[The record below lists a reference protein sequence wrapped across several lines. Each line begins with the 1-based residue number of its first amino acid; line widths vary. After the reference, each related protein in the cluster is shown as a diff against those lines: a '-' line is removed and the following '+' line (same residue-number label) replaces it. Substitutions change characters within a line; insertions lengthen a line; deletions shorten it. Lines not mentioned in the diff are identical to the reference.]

1 VRHAYGPIYERVV
14 ALKDQY
20 DRTNVFRMNQ
30 KIKPSTRGD
39 RVIGVIVTFQFG
51 DDFDRERIEKVA
63 TDAVPRFEGMPGLRS
78 KTFTVDASN
87 RRAVNFYLWQSEEGA
102 RMFFNDQM
110 VKRVTDLYGVPPRVD
125 FVDIAALVNN
135 GQ

>member
-1 VRHAYGPIYERVV
+1 MDVRRRSGPVGADAY
-14 ALKDQY
+14 
-20 DRTNVFRMNQ
+20 
-30 KIKPSTRGD
+30 
-39 RVIGVIVTFQFG
+39 
-51 DDFDRERIEKVA
+51 
-63 TDAVPRFEGMPGLRS
+63 
-78 KTFTVDASN
+78 ASN
-87 RRAVNFYLWQSEEGA
+87 RRAVNFYLWRSEEWA